1 MQTQIEQSQKA
12 INGSTANDGKTIPL
26 SEIEAASAYC
36 NKSNLQIL
44 ADLVWADY
52 QKPAVAII

>member
-1 MQTQIEQSQKA
+1 MQTQAKQSQKA
-12 INGSTANDGKTIPL
+12 INETTADNGKTIPI

-44 ADLVWADY
+44 ADLVWAEY